1 MRLPEILR
9 PSHEPVSQEPALAVR
24 RRRFVVSVTLL
35 IGAALLGGTL
45 ATPEGSTAFYVLAL
59 ALAATWIAGSLLSG
73 PVPLGRQG
81 GRPDEPRLL
90 LAPALVGVAAF
101 AAFVAASTVAR
112 HIPGL
117 AGDLDSV
124 LDRADAGS
132 AALVLGVALVNGVAE
147 EVFFRGALF
156 TALGSHQPVLGSTI
170 GYAFVTAA
178 TRNVVLILAAIVMG
192 TLFCVL
198 RRSTRG
204 VLAPIVTH
212 VVWSTLMLVALP
224 R

>member
-1 MRLPEILR
+1 MQLPEILR
-9 PSHEPVSQEPALAVR
+9 PSHQPVSDELAPAVR
-24 RRRFVVSVTLL
+24 RRRLVVGATLL
-35 IGAALLGGTL
+35 IGAALLAGTL

-59 ALAATWIAGSLLSG
+59 ALAAAWIAGSFLSG

-81 GRPDEPRLL
+81 GRHDRPRHL
-90 LAPALVGVAAF
+90 LAPALVGLAAF
-101 AAFVAASTVAR
+101 AGFLAANAVAR

-117 AGDLDSV
+117 AGALDSV
-124 LDRADAGS
+124 LDRANAGS
-132 AALVLGVALVNGVAE
+132 TALVLGVALANGVAE

-156 TALGSHQPVLGSTI
+156 SALGSHQPVLGSTVA
-170 GYAFVTAA
+170 YALVTAA
-178 TRNVVLILAAIVMG
+178 TRNVVLVITAIVMG

-204 VLAPIVTH
+204 VLAPVVTH
-212 VVWSTLMLVALP
+212 VVWSTLMLLALP